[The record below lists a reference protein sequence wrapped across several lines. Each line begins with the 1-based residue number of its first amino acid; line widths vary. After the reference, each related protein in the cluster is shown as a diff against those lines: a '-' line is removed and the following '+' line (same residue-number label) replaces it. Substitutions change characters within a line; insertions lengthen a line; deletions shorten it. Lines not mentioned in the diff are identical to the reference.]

1 LTLRLITDSSG
12 VPLSAPVSARG
23 DLGLEA
29 FEQLFNN
36 AGCMLAIFDG
46 QARFVAVN
54 DACARVLGCP
64 PSELVGQCLLD
75 HLHPH
80 DPASASRISHAIVT
94 ATEAGAR
101 CFGAAA
107 RTASTGTP
115 PPRM

>member
-1 LTLRLITDSSG
+1 VPIGSCARRTATTAPPPARPPELTLRLITDSSG

-29 FEQLFNN
+29 FEQLFNH

-46 QARFVAVN
+46 QARFVSVN
-54 DACARVLGCP
+54 DACARVLGLP

-80 DPASASRISHAIVT
+80 DPASA
-94 ATEAGAR
+94 
-101 CFGAAA
+101 
-107 RTASTGTP
+107 
-115 PPRM
+115 